1 MRESL
6 ENFKVNLGQV
16 VIFEMA
22 YRILTMFILI
32 PINYFILEYFIK
44 NTGVDVISN
53 KEILKFSL
61 TKEGIFCIGILL
73 IISFLMVFFEIGAL
87 TYIGVKSHRKEKV
100 KLLEGVVN
108 SFNIL
113 KDTIGFSIIPLII
126 IVGFVGPWFSMG
138 MCSSLIKEFTI
149 PPFVTIELSKTLGGK
164 ILYGIIIVVLILL
177 LLRWILAIPT
187 IAIEKVRGKKALK
200 KSYKMYKKNR
210 IGLLSSIIFWEI
222 GIGILRGLLFGGI
235 TLFGIVIGN
244 MLGDT
249 TFKAKVF
256 LIFMITIFTVI
267 YVIVSLL
274 YTGLFTQFLISIY
287 YRLRSEDCIERKF
300 IEKVNYNEKKA
311 YTRIEKIKR
320 IIPVIIVILF
330 AGVTIYNLNSVNI
343 RGKINKEV
351 EITAHRG
358 SSNAPENTMAAVK
371 EAVKEGAD
379 YAEIDVMTTKDNEV
393 VLFHDKTLKRI
404 DGTNRKIKEM
414 DLDEVSEV
422 DAGSYYSNAYKG
434 EKIPTLEEIL
444 KESKGK
450 IKLNIEL
457 KPMKDNDKLV
467 EEVVEL
473 IKKYNMEDDVVISS
487 IDYKSLEETERLAP
501 ELKTGFVLLAM
512 AGDIGLYNV
521 DFVSVE
527 SSRISQSLVYAF
539 KALGKEVHVFTV
551 NNDNLAEKMIYD
563 GVDNIIT
570 DKVQAI
576 KNTIE
581 DMKKEKK
588 KDYVTMYYDGILNIT
603 KYLNI

>member
-1 MRESL
+1 MIDINKKEKLPFFKIMRESL
-6 ENFKVNLGQV
+6 KDFKLNLKEV

-22 YRILTMFILI
+22 YRILTTFILI
-32 PINYFILEYFIK
+32 PINFIILEHFIK
-44 NTGVDVISN
+44 NTGVNVISN

-87 TYIGVKSHRKEKV
+87 TYIGVKSHKKEKV

-108 SFNIL
+108 SLNIL

-126 IVGFVGPWFSMG
+126 IVGVVGPWFSMG
-138 MCSSLIKEFTI
+138 MCSSLIREFTI

-164 ILYGIIIVVLILL
+164 ILYGVIIVVLVLL

-256 LIFMITIFTVI
+256 LIFMIIIFTVI

-300 IEKVNYNEKKA
+300 IEKVNYKEKKA

-320 IIPVIIVILF
+320 IIPIIIVILF
-330 AGVTIYNLNSVNI
+330 AGVTIYNLYSV
-343 RGKINKEV
+343 
-351 EITAHRG
+351 
-358 SSNAPENTMAAVK
+358 
-371 EAVKEGAD
+371 
-379 YAEIDVMTTKDNEV
+379 
-393 VLFHDKTLKRI
+393 
-404 DGTNRKIKEM
+404 
-414 DLDEVSEV
+414 
-422 DAGSYYSNAYKG
+422 
-434 EKIPTLEEIL
+434 
-444 KESKGK
+444 
-450 IKLNIEL
+450 
-457 KPMKDNDKLV
+457 
-467 EEVVEL
+467 
-473 IKKYNMEDDVVISS
+473 
-487 IDYKSLEETERLAP
+487 
-501 ELKTGFVLLAM
+501 
-512 AGDIGLYNV
+512 
-521 DFVSVE
+521 
-527 SSRISQSLVYAF
+527 
-539 KALGKEVHVFTV
+539 
-551 NNDNLAEKMIYD
+551 
-563 GVDNIIT
+563 
-570 DKVQAI
+570 
-576 KNTIE
+576 
-581 DMKKEKK
+581 
-588 KDYVTMYYDGILNIT
+588 
-603 KYLNI
+603 